1 MLTLIRRVRRRNR
14 GGFSLVEVVLAL
26 GVIAF
31 SLVAILGVL
40 FAAFSQ
46 NRKGIS
52 DTRAAQLARMIV
64 STIEG
69 QTASFSNI
77 NCFGATLNL
86 TDASTETAP
95 VMLYASYSSPNQP
108 EIIATKD
115 VNSIYGIELRF
126 NNTPEVAPAVSLPA
140 GTVNQLQIRVRGVSA
155 TSTDFVEF
163 MYVVRKKG

>member
-1 MLTLIRRVRRRNR
+1 MSTLIRRVSRRDR

-26 GVIAF
+26 GVVAF
-31 SLVAILGVL
+31 SLVAVLGVF

-52 DTRAAQLARMIV
+52 DTRAAQLAQMIV
-64 STIEG
+64 STIES

-86 TDASTETAP
+86 TDSSSDTASVT
-95 VMLYASYSSPNQP
+95 LYASYSSPNQP
-108 EIIATKD
+108 EITATKD
-115 VNSIYGIELRF
+115 ADSIYGVELRF

-155 TSTDFVEF
+155 TSTDFIEF
-163 MYVVRKKG
+163 MYLVRKKG